1 MIIVIYIYI
10 YLLVYE
16 ISLHLSL
23 TIGVLDRAFGYESR
37 ELEFDSGSKCLF
49 SPKIGKKEGPNY
61 VHFRTSYGYTRLTSM
76 GEDIMT
82 SCKHP

>member
-49 SPKIGKKEGPNY
+49 SPKIGKKKVQITFIFGRP
-61 VHFRTSYGYTRLTSM
+61 M
-76 GEDIMT
+76 DI
-82 SCKHP
+82 HV

>member
-16 ISLHLSL
+16 ISPYYKLA
-23 TIGVLDRAFGYESR
+23 IGVLDRAFGYESR
-37 ELEFDSGSKCLF
+37 ELEFDSRSRCLF
-49 SPKIGKKEGPNY
+49 FPKIGKKEGPNC

-76 GEDIMT
+76 GEDIRT